1 MNYSLTLEHSQ
12 RPSAMGGSYAEQ
24 DRAQE
29 KRLTKIENRQPPTQ
43 VAGGNFIQIIV
54 NIFKEITKYL
64 VSVK

>member
-1 MNYSLTLEHSQ
+1 
-12 RPSAMGGSYAEQ
+12 MGGSYAEQ